1 MHELKTGLYADKLA
15 TFWMFPKVL
24 SLVRCSNDPCALYN
38 FEEHENMRVG
48 VERDAEL
55 FL

>member
-1 MHELKTGLYADKLA
+1 MLTNWLLFGC
-15 TFWMFPKVL
+15 FRKVL

-38 FEEHENMRVG
+38 FEELENMRVG